1 MANMVQ
7 SSIFAH
13 KVFDDIGNRE
23 YKYVYFDG
31 YWTDNQQQERV
42 AYEDQQGVL
51 DSEWKSAVGKT
62 NHSDIAGGLAGLKG
76 HFQLLKQDAE
86 NKEQALLAT
95 MKYNGA
101 YKNLPDNEKVKL
113 WTRLFLFG
121 SNGNKRMWDVG
132 NSRDVEIA
140 FALFINSKEFITRYR
155 SSAIY
160 SVLKS
165 TEYGKALGKD
175 MSIDGNKASVRK
187 EFVDMLTNYRNNKYS
202 NFRQAV
208 VNSMENYFVDTGIT
222 SNYIQDIVTDAFRQT
237 RNFTNTYKQ
246 TAAKRNIS
254 ENTVYEN
261 VKKNLKTSME
271 AMLRSAYEEVK
282 KTMGNSAYEEWKNS
296 KIVDDVLSSLKIN
309 LGTEE
314 NPYIVMEIT
323 PETKKDGAYQ
333 SQRGATPQQKK
344 NSFIAA
350 VQMLAKEMRNSRI
363 SLGFIQNM
371 TLESPTFWNC
381 VDTFVKGRLKTVTD
395 AIFRDNSSFFTQDW
409 NASTMT
415 GMLGELSTYLTHGS
429 LSNLSLT
436 GTTIDK
442 VMYNGKSISL
452 GESFKDLSFV
462 FNGEQYGINVKRYT
476 TQERDSFTLYSDN
489 EGVGIN
495 SQYMYRYF
503 TPDEVNLIR
512 FVALNRDFIVKNLS
526 TATEGEA
533 DRMMIDLYQSLSLSR
548 IDNFI
553 RLSSMADKS
562 INLLYVINN
571 LTIPASVIYDYI
583 LKTFNDLNKAKT
595 LFNIQ
600 INNTPNASRIDISNS
615 QSITDLPA
623 NVSES
628 NNLLRDSIKIKFKGL
643 SLTGLGKIFK

>member
-7 SSIFAH
+7 SSIFTH

-31 YWTDNQQQERV
+31 YWTDNQQQERA

-76 HFQLLKQDAE
+76 HFQLLKADAE

-121 SNGNKRMWDVG
+121 SKGNKRVWDAG

-165 TEYGKALGKD
+165 TEYGKVLGKD

-208 VNSMENYFVDTGIT
+208 VNSMEDYFVNTGIT
-222 SNYIQDIVTDAFRQT
+222 SNYIQNIVTDAFKQT

-271 AMLRSAYEEVK
+271 AMLHSAYEEVK

-323 PETKKDGAYQ
+323 PVTKTDGAYQ
-333 SQRGATPQQKK
+333 SQRGATPQQKR

-350 VQMLAKEMRNSRI
+350 VQMLAEDMRNSRI

-371 TLESPTFWNC
+371 TLGSPTFWNC
-381 VDTFVKGRLKTVTD
+381 VDTFVKSRLKTVTD
-395 AIFRDNSSFFTQDW
+395 TIFKDNSSFFTQDW

-442 VMYNGKSISL
+442 VMYDGKSISL

-512 FVALNRDFIVKNLS
+512 FVALNRNFIVKNLS
-526 TATEGEA
+526 TAAEGEA

-615 QSITDLPA
+615 QLITDLPA

-643 SLTGLGKIFK
+643 TLTGLGKIFK

>member
-31 YWTDNQQQERV
+31 YWTDNQQQERA

-62 NHSDIAGGLAGLKG
+62 NHSNIAGGLAALKG
-76 HFQLLKQDAE
+76 HFQLLRQDAE

-121 SNGNKRMWDVG
+121 SKGNKRMWDVN

-175 MSIDGNKASVRK
+175 MSIEGSKASVRK
-187 EFVDMLTNYRNNKYS
+187 EFVDMLTNYRNSKYS

-208 VNSMENYFVDTGIT
+208 VNSMEDYFVDTGIT
-222 SNYIQDIVTDAFRQT
+222 SNYIQNIVTDAFRQT
-237 RNFTNTYKQ
+237 RDFTNTYKQ
-246 TAAKRNIS
+246 TAAKRNIN

-261 VKKNLKTSME
+261 VKKNLKASME
-271 AMLRSAYEEVK
+271 DMLHSAYEEVK
-282 KTMGNSAYEEWKNS
+282 KTMGKSAYEEWEKS

-323 PETKKDGAYQ
+323 PAIKTDGAYK
-333 SQRGATPQQKK
+333 SQRGASPEQKK
-344 NSFIAA
+344 DSFIAA
-350 VQMLAKEMRNSRI
+350 VQMLANDMRNTRI

-371 TLESPTFWNC
+371 TLGSPTFWNC
-381 VDTFVKGRLKTVTD
+381 VDAFVKNRLKAVTD
-395 AIFRDNSSFFTQDW
+395 AIFGPNSSFFTQDW
-409 NASTMT
+409 NASAMT
-415 GMLGELSTYLTHGS
+415 GMLGELSTYLTHGN
-429 LSNLSLT
+429 LSGLSLT

-442 VMYNGKSISL
+442 VIYDGKSISL
-452 GESFKDLSFV
+452 GESFRDLT
-462 FNGEQYGINVKRYT
+462 FNDGQYGINVKRYT
-476 TQERDSFTLYSDN
+476 TQEKDSFTLYSDN

-553 RLSSMADKS
+553 RLSSMANKS

-571 LTIPASVIYDYI
+571 LTIPASVIYGYI
-583 LKTFNDLNKAKT
+583 LKTLNDLNKAKT

-615 QSITDLPA
+615 QSIADLPA

>member
-51 DSEWKSAVGKT
+51 DSEWKSAVGET
-62 NHSDIAGGLAGLKG
+62 NHSDIAGGLAALKG
-76 HFQLLKQDAE
+76 HFQLLRQDAE

-121 SNGNKRMWDVG
+121 SKGNKSIWNVN

-175 MSIDGNKASVRK
+175 MSIEGSKASVRK
-187 EFVDMLTNYRNNKYS
+187 EFVDMLTNYRNSKYS

-222 SNYIQDIVTDAFRQT
+222 SNYIQNIVTDAFRQT
-237 RNFTNTYKQ
+237 RDFTNAYKQ
-246 TAAKRNIS
+246 TAVKRNIN

-271 AMLRSAYEEVK
+271 AMLHSAYEEVK
-282 KTMGNSAYEEWKNS
+282 KTMGKSAYEEWEKS

-323 PETKKDGAYQ
+323 PATKTDGAYK
-333 SQRGATPQQKK
+333 SQRGASPQQKK
-344 NSFIAA
+344 DSFIAA

-371 TLESPTFWNC
+371 TLGSPTFWNC
-381 VDTFVKGRLKTVTD
+381 VDAFVKNRLKAVTD
-395 AIFRDNSSFFTQDW
+395 AIFGPNSSFFTQDW
-409 NASTMT
+409 NASAMT
-415 GMLGELSTYLTHGS
+415 GMLGELSTYLTHGN
-429 LSNLSLT
+429 LSGLSLT

-442 VMYNGKSISL
+442 VVYDGKSISL
-452 GESFKDLSFV
+452 GESFRDLT
-462 FNGEQYGINVKRYT
+462 FNDGQYGINVKRYT
-476 TQERDSFTLYSDN
+476 TQEKDSFTLYSDN

-526 TATEGEA
+526 TAGEGEA

-571 LTIPASVIYDYI
+571 LTIPASVIYGYI
-583 LKTFNDLNKAKT
+583 LKTLNDLNKAKT

-600 INNTPNASRIDISNS
+600 INNTPNASRIDISDS
-615 QSITDLPA
+615 QSIADLPA

-643 SLTGLGKIFK
+643 TLTGLGRIFK

>member
-51 DSEWKSAVGKT
+51 DSEWKSAVGET
-62 NHSDIAGGLAGLKG
+62 NHSNIAGGLAALKG
-76 HFQLLKQDAE
+76 HFQLLQQDAE

-121 SNGNKRMWDVG
+121 SKGNKRMWDVN

-175 MSIDGNKASVRK
+175 MSIEGSKASVRK
-187 EFVDMLTNYRNNKYS
+187 EFVDMLTNYRNSKYS

-208 VNSMENYFVDTGIT
+208 VNSMEDYFVDTGIT
-222 SNYIQDIVTDAFRQT
+222 SNYIQNIVTDAFRQT
-237 RNFTNTYKQ
+237 RDFTNTYKQ
-246 TAAKRNIS
+246 TAAKRNIN

-261 VKKNLKTSME
+261 VKKNLKASME
-271 AMLRSAYEEVK
+271 DMLHSAYEEVK
-282 KTMGNSAYEEWKNS
+282 KTMGKSAYEEWEKS

-323 PETKKDGAYQ
+323 PATKTDGAYK
-333 SQRGATPQQKK
+333 SQRGASPEQKK
-344 NSFIAA
+344 DSFIAA
-350 VQMLAKEMRNSRI
+350 VQMLANDMRNTRI

-371 TLESPTFWNC
+371 TLGSPTFWNC
-381 VDTFVKGRLKTVTD
+381 VDAFVKNRLKAVTD
-395 AIFRDNSSFFTQDW
+395 AIFGPNSSFFTQDW
-409 NASTMT
+409 NASAMT
-415 GMLGELSTYLTHGS
+415 GMLGELSTYLTHGN
-429 LSNLSLT
+429 LSGLSLT

-442 VMYNGKSISL
+442 VIYDGKSISL
-452 GESFKDLSFV
+452 GESFRDLT
-462 FNGEQYGINVKRYT
+462 FNDRQYGINVKRYT
-476 TQERDSFTLYSDN
+476 TQEKDSFTLYSDN

-503 TPDEVNLIR
+503 THDEDNLIR

-571 LTIPASVIYDYI
+571 LTIPASVIYNYI
-583 LKTFNDLNKAKT
+583 LKTLNDLNKAKT

-600 INNTPNASRIDISNS
+600 INNTPNASRIDISDS
-615 QSITDLPA
+615 QSIADLPA

-643 SLTGLGKIFK
+643 TLTGLGRIFK

>member
-7 SSIFAH
+7 NSIFAH

-31 YWTDNQQQERV
+31 YWTDNQQQEHV

-51 DSEWKSAVGKT
+51 DSEWKSAVGET
-62 NHSDIAGGLAGLKG
+62 NHSDIAGGLAALKG
-76 HFQLLKQDAE
+76 HFQLLKADAE

-121 SNGNKRMWDVG
+121 SKGNKRMWDVG

-175 MSIDGNKASVRK
+175 MSIEGSKASVRK
-187 EFVDMLTNYRNNKYS
+187 EFVDMLTNYRNSKYS

-208 VNSMENYFVDTGIT
+208 VNSMEDYFVDTGIT
-222 SNYIQDIVTDAFRQT
+222 SNYIQNIVTDAFRQT
-237 RNFTNTYKQ
+237 RDFTNTYKQ
-246 TAAKRNIS
+246 TAAKRNIN

-271 AMLRSAYEEVK
+271 AMLHSAYEEVK
-282 KTMGNSAYEEWKNS
+282 KTMGKSAYEEWEKS

-323 PETKKDGAYQ
+323 PATKTDGAYK
-333 SQRGATPQQKK
+333 SQRGASPQQKK
-344 NSFIAA
+344 DSFIAA
-350 VQMLAKEMRNSRI
+350 VQMLANDMRNSRI

-371 TLESPTFWNC
+371 TLGSPTFWNC
-381 VDTFVKGRLKTVTD
+381 VDAFVKNRLKAVTD
-395 AIFRDNSSFFTQDW
+395 AIFGPNSSFFTQDW
-409 NASTMT
+409 NASAMT
-415 GMLGELSTYLTHGS
+415 GMLGELSTYLTHGN
-429 LSNLSLT
+429 LSGLSLT

-442 VMYNGKSISL
+442 VMYDGKSISL
-452 GESFKDLSFV
+452 GESFRDLSF
-462 FNGEQYGINVKRYT
+462 NDGQYGINVKRYT
-476 TQERDSFTLYSDN
+476 TQEKDSFTLYSDN

-526 TATEGEA
+526 TAGEGEA

-571 LTIPASVIYDYI
+571 LTIPASVIYNYI
-583 LKTFNDLNKAKT
+583 LKTLNDLNKAKT

-600 INNTPNASRIDISNS
+600 INNTPNASRIDISDS
-615 QSITDLPA
+615 QSIADLPA

-643 SLTGLGKIFK
+643 TLTGLGRIFK

>member
-7 SSIFAH
+7 NSIFAH

-51 DSEWKSAVGKT
+51 DSEWKSAVGET
-62 NHSDIAGGLAGLKG
+62 NHSDIAGGLAALKG
-76 HFQLLKQDAE
+76 HFQLLKADAE

-121 SNGNKRMWDVG
+121 SKGNKSIWNVN

-175 MSIDGNKASVRK
+175 MSIEGSKASVRK
-187 EFVDMLTNYRNNKYS
+187 EFVDMLTNYRNSKYS

-222 SNYIQDIVTDAFRQT
+222 SNYIQNIVTDAFRQT
-237 RNFTNTYKQ
+237 RDFTNAYKQ
-246 TAAKRNIS
+246 TAVKRNIN

-271 AMLRSAYEEVK
+271 AMLHSAYEEVK
-282 KTMGNSAYEEWKNS
+282 KTMGKSAYEEWEKS

-323 PETKKDGAYQ
+323 PATKTDGAYK
-333 SQRGATPQQKK
+333 SQRGASPQQKK
-344 NSFIAA
+344 DSFIAA
-350 VQMLAKEMRNSRI
+350 VQMLANDMRNSRI

-371 TLESPTFWNC
+371 TLGSPTFWNC
-381 VDTFVKGRLKTVTD
+381 VDAFVKNRLKAVTD
-395 AIFRDNSSFFTQDW
+395 AIFGPNSSFFTQDW
-409 NASTMT
+409 NASAMT
-415 GMLGELSTYLTHGS
+415 GMLGELSTYLTHGN
-429 LSNLSLT
+429 LSGLSLT

-442 VMYNGKSISL
+442 VMYDGKSISL
-452 GESFKDLSFV
+452 GESFRDLSF
-462 FNGEQYGINVKRYT
+462 NDGQYGINVKRYT
-476 TQERDSFTLYSDN
+476 TQEKDSFTLYSDN

-526 TATEGEA
+526 TAGEGEA

-571 LTIPASVIYDYI
+571 LTIPASVIYNYI
-583 LKTFNDLNKAKT
+583 LKTLNDLNKAKT

-600 INNTPNASRIDISNS
+600 INNTPNASRIDISDS
-615 QSITDLPA
+615 QSIADLPA

-643 SLTGLGKIFK
+643 TLTGLGRIFK

>member
-7 SSIFAH
+7 NSIFAH

-31 YWTDNQQQERV
+31 YWTDNKQQERV

-51 DSEWKSAVGKT
+51 DSEWKSAVGET
-62 NHSDIAGGLAGLKG
+62 NHSDIAGGLAALKG
-76 HFQLLKQDAE
+76 HFQLLKADAE

-121 SNGNKRMWDVG
+121 SKGNKRMWDVG

-175 MSIDGNKASVRK
+175 MSIEGSKASVRK
-187 EFVDMLTNYRNNKYS
+187 EFVDMLTNYRNSKYG

-208 VNSMENYFVDTGIT
+208 VNSMEDYFVDTGIT
-222 SNYIQDIVTDAFRQT
+222 SNYIQNIVTDAFRQT
-237 RNFTNTYKQ
+237 RDFTNTYKQ
-246 TAAKRNIS
+246 TAAKRNIN

-261 VKKNLKTSME
+261 VKKNLKASME
-271 AMLRSAYEEVK
+271 AMLHSAYEEVK
-282 KTMGNSAYEEWKNS
+282 KTMGKSAYEEWEKS

-323 PETKKDGAYQ
+323 PATKTDGAYK
-333 SQRGATPQQKK
+333 SQRGASPEQKK
-344 NSFIAA
+344 DSFIAA
-350 VQMLAKEMRNSRI
+350 VQMLANDMRNTRI

-371 TLESPTFWNC
+371 TLGSPTFWNC
-381 VDTFVKGRLKTVTD
+381 VDAFVKNRLKAVTD
-395 AIFRDNSSFFTQDW
+395 AIFGPNSSFFTQDW
-409 NASTMT
+409 NASAMT
-415 GMLGELSTYLTHGS
+415 GMLGELSTYLTHGN
-429 LSNLSLT
+429 LSGLSLT

-442 VMYNGKSISL
+442 VIYDGKSISL
-452 GESFKDLSFV
+452 GESFRDLT
-462 FNGEQYGINVKRYT
+462 FNDRQYGINVKRYT
-476 TQERDSFTLYSDN
+476 TQEKDSFTLYSDN

-526 TATEGEA
+526 TAGEGEA

-571 LTIPASVIYDYI
+571 LTIPASVIYNYI
-583 LKTFNDLNKAKT
+583 LKTLNDLNKAKT

-600 INNTPNASRIDISNS
+600 INNTPDARRIDISNS
-615 QSITDLPA
+615 QSIADLPA

-628 NNLLRDSIKIKFKGL
+628 NNLLRDSVKIKFKGL
-643 SLTGLGKIFK
+643 TLTGLGKIFK

>member
-7 SSIFAH
+7 NSIFAH

-62 NHSDIAGGLAGLKG
+62 NHSDIAGGLAGLRG

-121 SNGNKRMWDVG
+121 SNENKRIWDAG

-222 SNYIQDIVTDAFRQT
+222 SNYIQNIVTDAFRQT
-237 RNFTNTYKQ
+237 RDFTNTYKQ

-271 AMLRSAYEEVK
+271 TMLHSAYEEVK
-282 KTMGNSAYEEWKNS
+282 KTMGDSAYEEWKNS
-296 KIVDDVLSSLKIN
+296 KVVDDVLSSLKIN

-323 PETKKDGAYQ
+323 PETKKSGAYQ
-333 SQRGATPQQKK
+333 SQRGATPQQKR

-350 VQMLAKEMRNSRI
+350 VQMLAKDMRNSRI
-363 SLGFIQNM
+363 SLGFIQNT
-371 TLESPTFWNC
+371 TLGSPTFWSC
-381 VDTFVKGRLKTVTD
+381 VDAFVKSRLKTVTNT
-395 AIFRDNSSFFTQDW
+395 IFKDNSSFFTQDW

-442 VMYNGKSISL
+442 VMYGGKSISL

-476 TQERDSFTLYSDN
+476 TQEKDSFTLYSDN

-583 LKTFNDLNKAKT
+583 LKTFDDLNKAKT

-615 QSITDLPA
+615 QSIADLPA

-643 SLTGLGKIFK
+643 TLTGLGKIFK

>member
-7 SSIFAH
+7 NSIFAH

-31 YWTDNQQQERV
+31 YWTDKQQQDHA

-51 DSEWKSAVGKT
+51 DSEWKTAVGQT
-62 NHSDIAGGLAGLKG
+62 SHSGMADGLRALGK
-76 HFQLLKQDAE
+76 HFQQLKEDAAGKEMSLLSS
-86 NKEQALLAT
+86 
-95 MKYNGA
+95 MKYNGE
-101 YKNLPDNEKVKL
+101 YKSLPNNEKVKL
-113 WTRLFLFG
+113 WTRMMLFG
-121 SNGNKRMWDVG
+121 GKDGKKIWNSN

-175 MSIDGNKASVRK
+175 MSIDGNKASVRRQ
-187 EFVDMLTNYRNNKYS
+187 FVNMLTTYRGSEYS

-208 VNSMENYFVDTGIT
+208 INSMEDYFIDTGVT
-222 SNYIQDIVTDAFRQT
+222 SRYIQDIVTDAFKQT

-246 TAAKRNIS
+246 TAEKRNIS

-261 VKKNLKTSME
+261 VKKNLKASME
-271 AMLRSAYEEVK
+271 SMLNSAYEKAK
-282 KTMGNSAYEEWKNS
+282 KTMGDSAYEEWKNS

-323 PETKKDGAYQ
+323 PETKKEGAYK
-333 SQRGATPQQKK
+333 SSRGASAEEKR

-350 VQMLAKEMRNSRI
+350 VKMLAKDMKGSRI
-363 SLGFIQNM
+363 TLGFIRNF
-371 TLESPTFWNC
+371 TLGSATFWNC
-381 VDTFVKGRLKTVTD
+381 IDTFVNSKLTPVTKT
-395 AIFRDNSSFFTQDW
+395 IFADNSSFFTQDW

-415 GMLGELSTYLTHGS
+415 GMLGELSTYLTHGN
-429 LSNLSLT
+429 LSGLSLT

-442 VMYNGKSISL
+442 VAYDGKDISL
-452 GESFKDLSFV
+452 GESFKDLSFM
-462 FNGEQYGINVKRYT
+462 FNGEEYGINVKRYT
-476 TQERDSFTLYSDN
+476 TQEKDSFTLYSDN

-526 TATEGEA
+526 TATDGEA
-533 DRMMIDLYQSLSLSR
+533 DRLMIDLYQSLSISR

-553 RLSSMADKS
+553 RLSSMASNS

-571 LTIPASVIYDYI
+571 LTIPASVIYSYI
-583 LKTFNDLNKAKT
+583 LSTLDDLNKAKT

-600 INNTPNASRIDISNS
+600 INNTPDASRIDVSNS

-628 NNLLRDSIKIKFKGL
+628 NNLLRDSVKIKFKGL
-643 SLTGLGKIFK
+643 TLTGLGQIFK

>member
-7 SSIFAH
+7 NSIFAH

-31 YWTDNQQQERV
+31 YWTDNKQQERV

-51 DSEWKSAVGKT
+51 DSEWKSAVGET
-62 NHSDIAGGLAGLKG
+62 NHSDIAGGLAALKG
-76 HFQLLKQDAE
+76 HFQLLRQDAE
-86 NKEQALLAT
+86 NKEQVLLAT

-121 SNGNKRMWDVG
+121 SKGNKRMWDVN
-132 NSRDVEIA
+132 NSRDVDIA

-175 MSIDGNKASVRK
+175 MSIEGSKASVRK
-187 EFVDMLTNYRNNKYS
+187 EFVDMLTNYRNSKYG

-208 VNSMENYFVDTGIT
+208 VNSMEDYFVDTGIT
-222 SNYIQDIVTDAFRQT
+222 SNYIQNIVTDAFRQT
-237 RNFTNTYKQ
+237 RDFTNTYKQ
-246 TAAKRNIS
+246 TAAKRNIN

-261 VKKNLKTSME
+261 VKKNLKISME
-271 AMLRSAYEEVK
+271 AMLHSAYEEVK
-282 KTMGNSAYEEWKNS
+282 KTMGESAYEEWEKS

-323 PETKKDGAYQ
+323 PATKTDGAYK
-333 SQRGATPQQKK
+333 SQRGASPQQKK
-344 NSFIAA
+344 DSFIAA
-350 VQMLAKEMRNSRI
+350 VQMLANDMTMRKSRI

-371 TLESPTFWNC
+371 TLGSPTFWNC
-381 VDTFVKGRLKTVTD
+381 VDAFVKNRLKAVTD
-395 AIFRDNSSFFTQDW
+395 AIFGPNSSFFTQDW
-409 NASTMT
+409 NASAMT
-415 GMLGELSTYLTHGS
+415 GMLGELSTYLTHGN
-429 LSNLSLT
+429 LSGLSLT

-442 VMYNGKSISL
+442 VIYDGKSISL
-452 GESFKDLSFV
+452 GESFRDLT
-462 FNGEQYGINVKRYT
+462 FNDGQYGINVKRYT
-476 TQERDSFTLYSDN
+476 TQEKDSFTLYSDN

-503 TPDEVNLIR
+503 TRDEVNLIR

-526 TATEGEA
+526 TAGEGEA

-553 RLSSMADKS
+553 RLSSMASKS

-571 LTIPASVIYDYI
+571 LTIPASVIYGYI
-583 LKTFNDLNKAKT
+583 LKTLNDLNKAKT

-600 INNTPNASRIDISNS
+600 INNTPNASRIDISDS
-615 QSITDLPA
+615 QSIADLPA

-643 SLTGLGKIFK
+643 SLTGLGQIFK

>member
-51 DSEWKSAVGKT
+51 DSEWKSAVGET
-62 NHSDIAGGLAGLKG
+62 NHSNIAGGLAALKG
-76 HFQLLKQDAE
+76 HFQLLQQDAE

-121 SNGNKRMWDVG
+121 SKGNKRMWDVN

-175 MSIDGNKASVRK
+175 MSIEGSKASVRK
-187 EFVDMLTNYRNNKYS
+187 EFVDMLTNYRNSKYS

-208 VNSMENYFVDTGIT
+208 VNSMEDYFVDTGIT
-222 SNYIQDIVTDAFRQT
+222 SNYIQNIVTDAFRQT
-237 RNFTNTYKQ
+237 RDFTNTYKQ
-246 TAAKRNIS
+246 TAAKRNIN

-261 VKKNLKTSME
+261 VKKNLKASME
-271 AMLRSAYEEVK
+271 DMLHSAYEEVK
-282 KTMGNSAYEEWKNS
+282 KTMGKSAYEEWEKS

-323 PETKKDGAYQ
+323 PATKTDGAYK
-333 SQRGATPQQKK
+333 SQRGASPEQKK
-344 NSFIAA
+344 DSFIAA
-350 VQMLAKEMRNSRI
+350 VQMLANDMRNTRI

-371 TLESPTFWNC
+371 TLGSPTFWNC
-381 VDTFVKGRLKTVTD
+381 VDAFVKNRLKAVTD
-395 AIFRDNSSFFTQDW
+395 AIFGPNSSFFTQDW
-409 NASTMT
+409 NASAMT
-415 GMLGELSTYLTHGS
+415 GMLGELSTYLTHGN
-429 LSNLSLT
+429 LSGLSLT

-442 VMYNGKSISL
+442 VIYDGKSISL
-452 GESFKDLSFV
+452 GESFRDLT
-462 FNGEQYGINVKRYT
+462 FNDRQYGINVKRYT
-476 TQERDSFTLYSDN
+476 TQEKDSFTLYSDN

-571 LTIPASVIYDYI
+571 LTIPASVIYNYI
-583 LKTFNDLNKAKT
+583 LKTLNDLNKAKT

-600 INNTPNASRIDISNS
+600 INNTPNASRIDISDS
-615 QSITDLPA
+615 QSIADLPA

-643 SLTGLGKIFK
+643 TLTGLGRIFK

>member
-31 YWTDNQQQERV
+31 YWTDNQQQERA

-51 DSEWKSAVGKT
+51 DSEWKSAVGET
-62 NHSDIAGGLAGLKG
+62 NHSNIAGGLAALKG
-76 HFQLLKQDAE
+76 HFQLLQQDAE

-121 SNGNKRMWDVG
+121 SKGNKRMWDV
-132 NSRDVEIA
+132 NNPRDVEIA

-175 MSIDGNKASVRK
+175 MSIESSKASVRK
-187 EFVDMLTNYRNNKYS
+187 EFVDMLTNYRNSKYS

-208 VNSMENYFVDTGIT
+208 VNSMEEYFVDTGIT
-222 SNYIQDIVTDAFRQT
+222 SNYIQNIVTDAFRQT
-237 RNFTNTYKQ
+237 RDFTNTYKQ
-246 TAAKRNIS
+246 TAAKRNIN

-261 VKKNLKTSME
+261 VKKNLKASME
-271 AMLRSAYEEVK
+271 AMLHSAYEEVK
-282 KTMGNSAYEEWKNS
+282 KTMGKSAYEEWEKS

-323 PETKKDGAYQ
+323 PATKIDGAYK
-333 SQRGATPQQKK
+333 SQRGASPEQKK
-344 NSFIAA
+344 DSFIAA
-350 VQMLAKEMRNSRI
+350 VQMLANDITMRNSRI

-371 TLESPTFWNC
+371 TLGSPTFWNC
-381 VDTFVKGRLKTVTD
+381 VDAFVKNRLRAVTD
-395 AIFRDNSSFFTQDW
+395 AIFGPNSSFFTQDW
-409 NASTMT
+409 NASAMT
-415 GMLGELSTYLTHGS
+415 GMLGELSTYLTHGN
-429 LSNLSLT
+429 LSGLSLT

-442 VMYNGKSISL
+442 VIYDGKSISL
-452 GESFKDLSFV
+452 GESFRDLT
-462 FNGEQYGINVKRYT
+462 FNDGQYGINVKRYT
-476 TQERDSFTLYSDN
+476 TQEKDSFTLYSDN

-526 TATEGEA
+526 TAGEGEA
-533 DRMMIDLYQSLSLSR
+533 DRMMIDLYQNLSLSR

-553 RLSSMADKS
+553 RLSSMANKS

-571 LTIPASVIYDYI
+571 LTIPASVIYGYI
-583 LKTFNDLNKAKT
+583 LKTLNDLNKAKT

-600 INNTPNASRIDISNS
+600 INNTPNASRIDISDS
-615 QSITDLPA
+615 QSIADLPA